1 MVKSLRKKEKEHITR
16 HKFAGDGYIVVEAK
30 NRKIEYV
37 KREPNKK
44 AAYALEKRLR
54 KE

>member
-1 MVKSLRKKEKEHITR
+1 MKSLRSKEKEHITR
-16 HKFAGDGYIVVEAK
+16 HKFAGDGYFVVEAEHGK
-30 NRKIEYV
+30 AEYV

-54 KE
+54 RKT